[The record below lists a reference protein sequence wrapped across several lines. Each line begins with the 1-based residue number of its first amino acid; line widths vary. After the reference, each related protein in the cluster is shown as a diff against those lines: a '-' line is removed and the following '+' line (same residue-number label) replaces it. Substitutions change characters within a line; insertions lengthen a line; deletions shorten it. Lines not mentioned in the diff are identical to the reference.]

1 MSTGLI
7 DIMKR
12 SAMEAMDNAKMCDLR
27 YGKVVS
33 TSPLKVQITNL
44 LTIPES
50 MLVVPQNL
58 TDYDVYVSLDWVTET
73 VPNHTHQ
80 YGGSTEP
87 RSGGGGD
94 ESFASHSHSYS
105 GTTQGAGMHDHSLI
119 SRKNK
124 VMTIHNALKV
134 GDKVALLRKQGGQSY
149 FILDRIR
156 GD

>member
-12 SAMEAMDNAKMCDLR
+12 SAMDAMDNAKMCDLR

-50 MLVVPQNL
+50 MLVVPQHL
-58 TDYDVYVSLDWVTET
+58 TDYDVYVSLNWTTES

-80 YGGSTEP
+80 YGGSTE
-87 RSGGGGD
+87 STGGGSG
-94 ESFASHSHSYS
+94 EYAFSSHAHSYS
-105 GTTQGAGMHDHSLI
+105 GTTQGAGYHDHSLI
-119 SRKNK
+119 SKKTK